1 MIFHRKSRSRAL
13 LGFLLLTVTI
23 SSAQQV
29 RTIGKKGLDSLIAN
43 RNGKVLLL
51 NIWATWC
58 IPCKEEF
65 PDLVAV
71 SKEMK
76 GRNAEVVAVSV
87 DFPDEIKEK
96 VAPFVKKMKTPFP
109 VFVADFESQD
119 EFFASFDKSWS
130 GAVPATFI
138 YDPSGTQQK
147 FLLGKQRHDQL
158 KKAVE
163 DVVGKR

>member
-1 MIFHRKSRSRAL
+1 MIFHRTSRSRAL
-13 LGFLLLTVTI
+13 LGFLLLSVTF

-65 PDLVAV
+65 PDLVTL
-71 SKEMK
+71 SNEMK
-76 GRNAEVVAVSV
+76 RSKAEVVAVSV
-87 DFPDEIKEK
+87 DFPDEINEK
-96 VAPFVKKMKTPFP
+96 VTPFVKKMKTPFR
-109 VFVADFESQD
+109 VFVADFASQD

-130 GAVPATFI
+130 GAIPATFI

-163 DVVGKR
+163 DVLGKR

>member
-1 MIFHRKSRSRAL
+1 MMFFGSTRSRAL
-13 LGFLLLTVTI
+13 LGFLLLTVSL

-43 RNGKVLLL
+43 RNGKVLML

-65 PDLVAV
+65 PDLVRL
-71 SKEMK
+71 SNELK
-76 GRNAEVVAVSV
+76 GKNAEIVAVSV

-96 VAPFVKKMKTPFP
+96 VAPFVKKMKTPFR
-109 VFVADFESQD
+109 VYVADFASQD

-130 GAVPATFI
+130 GAIPATFI
-138 YDPSGTQQK
+138 YDPSGKQK
-147 FLLGKQRHDQL
+147 AFLLGKQRHDQL

-163 DVVGKR
+163 DVLVKR